1 MEGWSGTAASPELAS
16 GLLPRKMKETFLTR
30 KRQSKRAREQ
40 AGTYQMHKTK
50 SCPGCYLRF
59 RDLHRLFSR
68 GIPPARNKKPHLT
81 SKKCQCAPIM
91 MWNCSNTVLG
101 PCKSASSM
109 ASADLFFSILVKAG
123 VGQAT
128 KGSAATKALPNCWS
142 WISILQ
148 PGWGPRTGAVLPQI
162 SSSVWVPWSLQSGMR
177 MGSSWVHHLSRWKVS
192 WRNSVNIFQ
201 YKLVHSNM
209 S

>member
-16 GLLPRKMKETFLTR
+16 GLLPRKMKDTFLTR
-30 KRQSKRAREQ
+30 KLHSKRTREQ

-68 GIPPARNKKPHLT
+68 GVPPARNKKPHLT

-109 ASADLFFSILVKAG
+109 ASADLFCPSWWKLELARRQKDQQPPRLCPIAE
-123 VGQAT
+123 A
-128 KGSAATKALPNCWS
+128 GSASCNQDGGQGLEQSCHRSPPLSGFLGPCSLGWE
-142 WISILQ
+142 WGR
-148 PGWGPRTGAVLPQI
+148 PGSTT
-162 SSSVWVPWSLQSGMR
+162 WVGEKSPEEIQ
-177 MGSSWVHHLSRWKVS
+177 
-192 WRNSVNIFQ
+192 
-201 YKLVHSNM
+201 
-209 S
+209 

>member
-16 GLLPRKMKETFLTR
+16 GLLPRKMKDTFLTR
-30 KRQSKRAREQ
+30 KLHSKRTREQ

-68 GIPPARNKKPHLT
+68 GVPPARNKKPHLT

-109 ASADLFFSILVKAG
+109 ASADLFFHPGESWSWPGDKRISSH
-123 VGQAT
+123 Q
-128 KGSAATKALPNCWS
+128 GSAQFLKLDQHPAT
-142 WISILQ
+142 
-148 PGWGPRTGAVLPQI
+148 
-162 SSSVWVPWSLQSGMR
+162 R
-177 MGSSWVHHLSRWKVS
+177 MGAKDWSSPATDLLLCLGS
-192 WRNSVNIFQ
+192 
-201 YKLVHSNM
+201 LVLAVWDENGVVLGPPPE
-209 S
+209 